1 MKLSISNISWGCE
14 QDNKIYQMMK
24 NKGYTGL
31 EIAPTRIFVDKPY
44 EKTRRAKLWAIELK
58 KQYGLVISSMQSI
71 WYGRTEKLFGSREE
85 RQALLNYTPKAIN
98 FAEAIGCR
106 NLVFGCPVNRNLPQ
120 GVEDGIAVDFFRE
133 LGEYAAAHGTVIGME
148 ANPPIYHT
156 NYVNNT
162 SAALELIRQVDS
174 RGFMLNLDVGTM
186 IYNGED
192 VSKIAGNVQLINH
205 VHISEPWLNPIEE
218 RKLHLELKKVLT
230 EEGYEGFVSIE
241 MGRAQELTVIEKS
254 LDYIGRVF
262 Q

>member
-1 MKLSISNISWGCE
+1 
-14 QDNKIYQMMK
+14 
-24 NKGYTGL
+24 
-31 EIAPTRIFVDKPY
+31 
-44 EKTRRAKLWAIELK
+44 
-58 KQYGLVISSMQSI
+58 MQKS
-71 WYGRTEKLFGSREE
+71 
-85 RQALLNYTPKAIN
+85 
-98 FAEAIGCR
+98 
-106 NLVFGCPVNRNLPQ
+106 GCPVNRNLPQ

>member
-1 MKLSISNISWGCE
+1 
-14 QDNKIYQMMK
+14 
-24 NKGYTGL
+24 
-31 EIAPTRIFVDKPY
+31 
-44 EKTRRAKLWAIELK
+44 
-58 KQYGLVISSMQSI
+58 
-71 WYGRTEKLFGSREE
+71 
-85 RQALLNYTPKAIN
+85 
-98 FAEAIGCR
+98 
-106 NLVFGCPVNRNLPQ
+106 
-120 GVEDGIAVDFFRE
+120 
-133 LGEYAAAHGTVIGME
+133 
-148 ANPPIYHT
+148 
-156 NYVNNT
+156 
-162 SAALELIRQVDS
+162 
-174 RGFMLNLDVGTM
+174 MLNLDVGTM